1 MRLKKKAIIAL
12 VALSTAIPT
21 SAFAFQAW
29 NGLRVNPEGP
39 AAFEVVQRYGRI
51 GATDIWCAAGDYALR
66 ALGMP
71 GSQRVY
77 LTEGK
82 HFARTETRERYAYS
96 FSLTPP
102 PEAEQLA
109 GQLALTLN
117 LKRIGD
123 SLSVT
128 SARQYC
134 DTRLGERWYP

>member
-1 MRLKKKAIIAL
+1 MRFKKNAIIAL
-12 VALSTAIPT
+12 VALSTALPT
-21 SAFAFQAW
+21 TASAFQAR
-29 NGLRVNPEGP
+29 NGLLVNPEGP
-39 AAFEVVQRYGRI
+39 AAFEVVQRRGRI
-51 GATDIWCAAGDYALR
+51 GASDIWCAAGDYALR

-77 LTEGK
+77 MTESK

-102 PEAEQLA
+102 PEAEQLS
-109 GQLALTLN
+109 GQLSITLS

-123 SLSVT
+123 SLSVI

-134 DTRLGERWYP
+134 DTRLGERRYP